1 MDTALLETST
11 NPAYPQLIFITLLRC
26 TLRTVLML
34 YYEAYFINLLGKW
47 IGTVYEM
54 MHAYIMLTYSVSR
67 PALTPN

>member
-11 NPAYPQLIFITLLRC
+11 NPAYRQLIFITLLRC

-54 MHAYIMLTYSVSR
+54 MHAYIILTYSVYR
-67 PALTPN
+67 